1 MCAFATK
8 VNSCLARS
16 PVMMKTRELSASSP
30 EAMCDVSSLNL
41 AARPPVSLGAWI
53 PDAPFPLMKKFL
65 ASSLVFPAA
74 SSWPFLRPTLAAA
87 RLLRTLRDTPHP
99 PVLKLSQILSDFIVM
114 SCFFLPIGF
123 HMKGAFFV

>member
-1 MCAFATK
+1 MWVARVKVCAFVTT

-16 PVMMKTRELSASSP
+16 PVMMKMKKLSASSP
-30 EAMCDVSSLNL
+30 EAMCDVSSLKL
-41 AARPPVSLGAWI
+41 AARPPLSLGAWI

-87 RLLRTLRDTPHP
+87 RLLRTLRGTMH
-99 PVLKLSQILSDFIVM
+99 
-114 SCFFLPIGF
+114 LP
-123 HMKGAFFV
+123 APSVVCCD